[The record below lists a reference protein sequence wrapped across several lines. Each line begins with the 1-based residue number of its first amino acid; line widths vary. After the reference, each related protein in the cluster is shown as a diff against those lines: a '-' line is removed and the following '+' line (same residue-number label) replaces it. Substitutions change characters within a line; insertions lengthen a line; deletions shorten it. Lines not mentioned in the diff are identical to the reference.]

1 MATAVLDIE
10 LTNLPSEV
18 AGLDHYSCAL
28 ILIRLK
34 GRPVGK
40 AFVPVTDGRISPEG
54 LRVSL
59 QKAEGWPLWECWLR
73 DFLKYEVH
81 TPVQPLP
88 SSTVAVC
95 TRDRHEDLQ
104 RCLEALVRLPDN
116 GQELLIVDNCPTTD
130 ETFHL
135 VQNYR
140 DIRYIREDR
149 PGLNVARNRALREA
163 RGDIVA
169 FCDDDAIP
177 DSEWLHN
184 LLRNFSD
191 PLVLC
196 VTGLTMPLE
205 LETEA
210 QEWFERYSPF
220 GRGFRHIVFTRSSI
234 NPLAAGKVGS
244 GTNMA
249 FRKNILELVGPFDEA
264 LDCGTPTRSGGDTE
278 MFSRILSLGYHIV
291 YDPEALNRHRHRKTW
306 EDLRHTLYGYG
317 VGVYAF
323 WTRRFLIEHE
333 FRVLRLALNWF
344 FRFQLRSLA
353 KSLLRRPGYT
363 PLDLLLAEL
372 RGCFA
377 GPRAYLRSRR
387 LIQSNICHHE

>member
-1 MATAVLDIE
+1 
-10 LTNLPSEV
+10 
-18 AGLDHYSCAL
+18 
-28 ILIRLK
+28 LK

-40 AFVPVTDGRISPEG
+40 AFVPVVDGRISPEG

-59 QKAEGWPLWECWLR
+59 QKAAGWPLWECWLR
-73 DFLKYEVH
+73 DFLEYEVH
-81 TPVQPLP
+81 TPVQSLP

-95 TRDRHEDLQ
+95 TRDRPEDLQ
-104 RCLEALVRLPDN
+104 RCLDALIRLPDN

-130 ETFHL
+130 KTFHL
-135 VQNYR
+135 VKNYR
-140 DIRYIREDR
+140 GIRYIHEDR

-177 DSEWLHN
+177 DPEWLHN
-184 LLRNFSD
+184 LLRNFID

-210 QEWFERYSPF
+210 QEWFERYSTF

-234 NPLAAGKVGS
+234 NPLAAGKVGA
-244 GTNMA
+244 GANMA

-264 LDCGTPTRSGGDTE
+264 LDGGTPTRSGGDTE
-278 MFSRILSLGYHIV
+278 MFSRILSLGYHIA
-291 YDPEALNRHRHRKTW
+291 YDPEALNRHRHRRTW
-306 EDLRHTLYGYG
+306 EDLRDTLYGYG

-323 WTRRFLIEHE
+323 WTRRLLIEHE
-333 FRVLRLALNWF
+333 FRVFRLAWNWF
-344 FRFQLRSLA
+344 FRYQLRSLA
-353 KSLLRRPGYT
+353 KSLLRKPHSK

-387 LIQSNICHHE
+387 LLQNKHLLS